1 MLIRNR
7 KSVRGFTLIELLVVI
22 AIIAVL
28 IALLLPAVQQAREA
42 ARRTQCKNNLKQLG
56 LALSN
61 YHDVT
66 MTTFPPGYFNTTQ
79 AGNLAGWGWMSMLLP
94 QIDQAGLYNIL
105 GNVTSNP
112 NFNSGLFTLT
122 SAAPPAAPNQTVQ
135 TPITAFRCPSDSGQS
150 VIGISNINGTATSQV
165 PTPFGR
171 STYLGVAGTDP
182 GWINATVGGA
192 SANVGTTTAGPPAVV
207 TGAIGNYTDPSPQT
221 GYAALT
227 VTQQR
232 FQGSFG
238 ANSRIGY
245 RDMTDG
251 SSNAIMVGERYTP
264 ISSSASA
271 AVTGDGT
278 WVGASSN
285 TSALGQGS
293 VLGEASVPINFYF
306 TASTPRPQTTGFG
319 SMHTGGCHFLMGDGT
334 VRFISQNVDM
344 NTFRG
349 LSRVADGAVVGDF

>member
-1 MLIRNR
+1 ML
-7 KSVRGFTLIELLVVI
+7 
-22 AIIAVL
+22 
-28 IALLLPAVQQAREA
+28 
-42 ARRTQCKNNLKQLG
+42 
-56 LALSN
+56 
-61 YHDVT
+61 
-66 MTTFPPGYFNTTQ
+66 
-79 AGNLAGWGWMSMLLP
+79 
-94 QIDQAGLYNIL
+94 
-105 GNVTSNP
+105 
-112 NFNSGLFTLT
+112 
-122 SAAPPAAPNQTVQ
+122 
-135 TPITAFRCPSDSGQS
+135 
-150 VIGISNINGTATSQV
+150 NINGNRDSGGSDPIRPIG
-165 PTPFGR
+165 PTCH
-171 STYLGVAGTDP
+171 VAGTDP
-182 GWINATVGGA
+182 GQINATVGGA

-232 FQGSFG
+232 FQGTFG

-251 SSNAIMVGERYTP
+251 SSNTIVVGERYTP
-264 ISSSASA
+264 ISSSASQ

-278 WVGASSN
+278 WVGASN
-285 TSALGQGS
+285 LTTAMGQGS

-344 NTFRG
+344 NTYRG
-349 LSRVADGAVVGDF
+349 LSRVADGAVVGTSKRTLSNRLIVSI